1 MNKKQIEKSIIS
13 AHKLVDVIRGDKY
26 RPCYHFCVPFDLGF
40 PADPNAVFYSCGR
53 YHMFYVYESRL
64 DSYRWGNAVSADLLH
79 WSFLSDALFPDETD
93 GGIYSGGVLID
104 DDGTAIVAYWALGKD
119 DNNGGIRIA
128 TAKPPMYDKW
138 TKLDG
143 YAVRCNEN
151 GIALSND
158 GKLLAAADPSNIW
171 KYDGKYYFACGNLL
185 LLDKFRNEPTAPQEY
200 LGDFADVYCSDNLT
214 EWTYCHRLYERDK
227 SDAFTDVSEDCMC
240 PYLGVLSDKNGNDT
254 NTYIL
259 LFLAHN
265 RGTQY
270 YLGTFSSQ
278 KMYFTPMVHGRMS
291 FVDNCLFAPEAVRAK
306 DGRLI
311 VFNWLRDNMDDDLD
325 RELAKGWAGIHA
337 LPREVWLADD
347 GTLGIAPLRELVGLR
362 VGQKICDVA
371 AHENVLL
378 SPVLPQHTE
387 VEMNF
392 VSDGSGK
399 VGLRIYYGKK
409 NFTDIYADFATSQ
422 LIVDVTHS
430 GTKGRKVKDIAPLVV
445 QKGTQLRLRV
455 FVDGSVVEVFANDK
469 QAMTRQVFPT
479 MLDEMTFEC
488 RNQTINS
495 AIATV
500 YDLSFTTSM

>member
-13 AHKLVDVIRGDKY
+13 AHKLADVIADDKY
-26 RPCYHFCVPFDLGF
+26 RPRYHFCVPFDLGF
-40 PADPNAVFYSCGR
+40 PADPNAVFYACGR

-64 DSYRWGNAVSADLLH
+64 DSYRWGHAVSADLLH

-119 DNNGGIRIA
+119 GNNGGIRIA

-151 GIALSND
+151 GIALSNV

-240 PYLGVLSDKNGNDT
+240 PYLGVLPDKDGNDT
-254 NTYIL
+254 DTDIL

-311 VFNWLRDNMDDDLD
+311 VFNWLRDNMDDNLD
-325 RELAKGWAGIHA
+325 RELAKGWSGIHA

-347 GTLGIAPLRELVGLR
+347 GTLGIAPVRELVGLR
-362 VGQKICDVA
+362 VEQKICDVA

-399 VGLRIYYGKK
+399 AGLRIYYGKK
-409 NFTDIYADFATSQ
+409 NFIDIYADFATSQ

-479 MLDEMTFEC
+479 MFDEMTFEC

-495 AIATV
+495 ALATV